1 MSFIDG
7 HHAQFEPRELWQQ
20 PLRRLGARVHERACA
35 GERLLLDGRRVRIEK
50 NRSFSRP
57 QSFFRRGANAY
68 VADVGAG
75 EKLRRDCKSILNKLA
90 PFRS

>member
-1 MSFIDG
+1 MPPPGNAVVCFSTASA
-7 HHAQFEPRELWQQ
+7 AQLVLSLYASTP
-20 PLRRLGARVHERACA
+20 
-35 GERLLLDGRRVRIEK
+35 ERLLLDGRRVRIEK

-68 VADVGAG
+68 VAAKLAEKDVGAG